1 MRNCWHRRDR
11 KKSIGKGDR
20 TGREM
25 FGESAAGGRGYKYIQ
40 RADRDKQ
47 TRICMQPLGERRL
60 LVPALLPGIGVFF
73 FWVRRRGGRGREQT
87 GCAVLIH
94 ARDTLILGRS
104 AQITPPAQFLY
115 RRRPLKPRHPPARSS
130 RCFLFSVAGV
140 LIATSHS
147 STHLAMGI
155 PFPSRSS
162 SSRSQSL

>member
-73 FWVRRRGGRGREQT
+73 LGEAARRAGT
-87 GCAVLIH
+87 GTDGL
-94 ARDTLILGRS
+94 RS
-104 AQITPPAQFLY
+104 SDPCERYSVDQ
-115 RRRPLKPRHPPARSS
+115 PRSLHPPSSYIDDGPSSLVILLLAPRGVSFPPLLASQLLHLTHLRTWRWGWGSHSLLALHPLARS
-130 RCFLFSVAGV
+130 
-140 LIATSHS
+140 
-147 STHLAMGI
+147 
-155 PFPSRSS
+155 PF
-162 SSRSQSL
+162 